1 MSQTGLTQADKQ
13 DILDRHNSL
22 RGQVSP
28 SASNME
34 RMVRLC
40 VAMGLHKPV
49 TCLVP
54 RTCSS
59 SELEAVIS
67 SHVLGNHPTARPH

>member
-1 MSQTGLTQADKQ
+1 MAQTGLTQADKQ
-13 DILDRHNSL
+13 DILNRHNSL

-40 VAMGLHKPV
+40 VWL
-49 TCLVP
+49 
-54 RTCSS
+54 
-59 SELEAVIS
+59 EL
-67 SHVLGNHPTARPH
+67 